1 MRNKKR
7 ERNLFLSNE
16 NVEINI
22 SDMNRYYKINE
33 KEKKNMK
40 FK

>member
-7 ERNLFLSNE
+7 ERNLFPSNE

-22 SDMNRYYKINE
+22 SDMNRYYQINE
-33 KEKKNMK
+33 KEKKT
-40 FK
+40 